1 MFQELIK
8 MEKKLQNTYLTYYN
22 FLIVKDVWQAH
33 YQILSMI
40 FLKEFIELNV
50 NTGMMIRNVR
60 LVKSNI
66 SIPTVFLNI
75 QTLKM
80 V

>member
-1 MFQELIK
+1 